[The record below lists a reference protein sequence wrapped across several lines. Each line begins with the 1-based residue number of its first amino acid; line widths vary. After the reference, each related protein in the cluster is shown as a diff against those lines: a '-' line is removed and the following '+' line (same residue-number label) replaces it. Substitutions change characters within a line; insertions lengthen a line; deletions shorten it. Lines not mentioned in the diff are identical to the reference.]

1 MPASQILID
10 ANLLSLLVVGTVDRR
25 LVGKHRRVRI
35 FEPEH
40 YDLLLDLL
48 YQTHQPA
55 VVTPNTLTEVSNLLE
70 DGQDKR
76 FLRQLKEFVEAS
88 EEIVVAS
95 CTATNNRAYE
105 RLGLSDAVL
114 LEIASAERPLVTVD
128 LDLYHAT
135 LTAKG
140 GDAVIRFWS
149 WPLQAPIHNHRE
161 LPPHGAPLPFLQQA
175 GCCPSRD
182 LLVVLGEF
190 PRHHDTPLGAE
201 MFHEFP

>member
-10 ANLLSLLVVGTVDRR
+10 ANLLALLVVGTVDRR

-40 YDLLLDLL
+40 YDLLLDLI
-48 YQTHQPA
+48 YQTPQPA

-88 EEIVVAS
+88 EEIVVANS
-95 CTATNNRAYE
+95 TASNNRAYE

-114 LEIASAERPLVTVD
+114 LQIASAERPLVTVD
-128 LDLYHAT
+128 LDLYHAAVST
-135 LTAKG
+135 KG
-140 GDAVIRFWS
+140 SDAVIRF
-149 WPLQAPIHNHRE
+149 
-161 LPPHGAPLPFLQQA
+161 
-175 GCCPSRD
+175 
-182 LLVVLGEF
+182 
-190 PRHHDTPLGAE
+190 
-201 MFHEFP
+201 

>member
-10 ANLLSLLVVGTVDRR
+10 ANLLALLVVGTVDRR

-48 YQTHQPA
+48 YQTPQPA

-95 CTATNNRAYE
+95 STATDNRAYE

-114 LEIASAERPLVTVD
+114 LEIASAERPLVTAD

-140 GDAVIRFWS
+140 GDAVIRF
-149 WPLQAPIHNHRE
+149 
-161 LPPHGAPLPFLQQA
+161 
-175 GCCPSRD
+175 
-182 LLVVLGEF
+182 
-190 PRHHDTPLGAE
+190 
-201 MFHEFP
+201 

>member
-10 ANLLSLLVVGTVDRR
+10 ANLLALLVVGTVDRM

-35 FEPEH
+35 FEPEQ

-48 YQTHQPA
+48 YQTPQPA

-70 DGQDKR
+70 DKQDRR
-76 FLRQLKEFVEAS
+76 FLRRLKEFVEVS

-95 CTATNNRAYE
+95 STASNNRAYE

-128 LDLYHAT
+128 LDLYHAALST
-135 LTAKG
+135 KG
-140 GDAVIRFWS
+140 SDAVIRF
-149 WPLQAPIHNHRE
+149 
-161 LPPHGAPLPFLQQA
+161 
-175 GCCPSRD
+175 
-182 LLVVLGEF
+182 
-190 PRHHDTPLGAE
+190 
-201 MFHEFP
+201 

>member
-10 ANLLSLLVVGTVDRR
+10 ANLLALLVVGIVDRR
-25 LVGKHRRVRI
+25 LIGKHRRVRI

-40 YDLLLDLL
+40 YDLLLDLI
-48 YQTHQPA
+48 YQTPQPA

-95 CTATNNRAYE
+95 STAANNRAYE

-114 LEIASAERPLVTVD
+114 LQIASAERPLVTVD
-128 LDLYHAT
+128 LDLYHAAVST
-135 LTAKG
+135 KG
-140 GDAVIRFWS
+140 SDAVIRF
-149 WPLQAPIHNHRE
+149 
-161 LPPHGAPLPFLQQA
+161 
-175 GCCPSRD
+175 
-182 LLVVLGEF
+182 
-190 PRHHDTPLGAE
+190 
-201 MFHEFP
+201 

>member
-10 ANLLSLLVVGTVDRR
+10 ANMLALLVVGTVDRR

-40 YDLLLDLL
+40 YDLLLDLI
-48 YQTHQPA
+48 YQTPQPA

-95 CTATNNRAYE
+95 STASNNRAYE
-105 RLGLSDAVL
+105 RLGSSDAVL
-114 LEIASAERPLVTVD
+114 LQIASAERPLVTVD
-128 LDLYHAT
+128 LDLYHAAVST
-135 LTAKG
+135 KG
-140 GDAVIRFWS
+140 SDAVIRF
-149 WPLQAPIHNHRE
+149 
-161 LPPHGAPLPFLQQA
+161 
-175 GCCPSRD
+175 
-182 LLVVLGEF
+182 
-190 PRHHDTPLGAE
+190 
-201 MFHEFP
+201 